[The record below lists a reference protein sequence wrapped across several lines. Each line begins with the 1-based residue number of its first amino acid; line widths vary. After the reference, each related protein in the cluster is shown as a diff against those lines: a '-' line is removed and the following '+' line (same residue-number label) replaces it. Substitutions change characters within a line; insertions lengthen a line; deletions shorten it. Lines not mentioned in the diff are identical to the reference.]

1 NGRVLATGASRVAA
15 RRKALLLGAFI
26 GAAGINALVSFLQA
40 KNLWQPFPLMTR
52 GDREATGAFAG
63 NPGYLAFIL
72 ALAGVA
78 CLSVLLLQR
87 RRLFGAAG
95 AVGTVLCLVGLLV
108 NRNLTSFSAFVAG
121 AGVLL
126 LARFGRRAALPL
138 GALAVLAAATVL
150 AYTPMGLRA
159 AEAWWALRQG
169 DWDHVVTYRLGAWA
183 AAVEM
188 ARDRPWTGFG
198 PGTYGEEFVTHRLRA
213 EVAARRR
220 MVNPLATSSYA
231 EAHCDYLQPFAEIG
245 VPGGI
250 ALLAAVFFLF
260 RGLVTALRRQPAGAA
275 KTEAVGLLALLAAA
289 AVGALTWFPLQRP
302 ISAMPLLL
310 LAGRAWRIS
319 SQAPAEEPEEEPAA

>member
-1 NGRVLATGASRVAA
+1 MSKRKRKAAREPLPAPPPAAAARPARDISGALSAGILAAGFFAVALAVDSGADSSFDAPKRLLAVVFIAAAALAAFGFSRWSNPFRAERGTPPDPRAALGCVLFALAAALLSAAVSPRRDLALDSVRVVLINALLLAIGASRVAA

-87 RRLFGAAG
+87 RRLFAAAG

-150 AYTPMGLRA
+150 AYTPMRLRA

-188 ARDRPWTGFG
+188 ARDRP
-198 PGTYGEEFVTHRLRA
+198 
-213 EVAARRR
+213 
-220 MVNPLATSSYA
+220 
-231 EAHCDYLQPFAEIG
+231 
-245 VPGGI
+245 
-250 ALLAAVFFLF
+250 
-260 RGLVTALRRQPAGAA
+260 
-275 KTEAVGLLALLAAA
+275 
-289 AVGALTWFPLQRP
+289 
-302 ISAMPLLL
+302 
-310 LAGRAWRIS
+310 
-319 SQAPAEEPEEEPAA
+319 